1 MNRSRHG
8 YAVPRYVWGGVLT
21 LMSLPAMAQLKIN
34 TAEISARSVS
44 LQCLDYEPCEGV
56 CVWLNCAPFGCALVA
71 VPKIRHFSPD
81 VVVSAYHETGKNPW
95 SEMGPLIAAAARAA
109 RRRSRGGRGRRDST
123 RTCALR
129 TSMRSAIRSRAS

>member
-1 MNRSRHG
+1 MNRSATRSWSRVLG
-8 YAVPRYVWGGVLT
+8 IGLT
-21 LMSLPAMAQLKIN
+21 LMSLPAISQLKIN

-44 LQCLDYEPCEGV
+44 LQCLDYEVEGV
-56 CVWLNCAPFGCALVA
+56 CVWLNCSPFGCALVA

-95 SEMGPLIAAAARAA
+95 SEMSPLIAAVQGPLE
-109 RRRSRGGRGRRDST
+109 GGSLRKGLNDST

-129 TSMRSAIRSRAS
+129 MSMRSAIRWPGS